1 MIVPKHYENLNVLH
15 ENTMPARAYYI
26 PASEP
31 LKELAKHRET
41 SDRMQLLNDK
51 WKFKYYESIYD
62 VKDNFYEKDFDT
74 SNYKELPVPSV
85 WQMYGYDKPQYTNIK
100 YPFPF
105 DPPYV
110 PYENPCGT
118 YVYDFS
124 YEKND
129 VLPKAYLN
137 FEGVDSCFYV
147 WLNGKYI
154 GYSQVSHTTSEFDV
168 SELLING
175 KNRLAVL
182 VIKWCDGSYLED
194 QDKFRMSGIFRDV
207 YLLRRPSQ
215 CLWDYFVKVDYSEGK
230 GKVKIDFEYLN
241 QAIPTTVRVFDSDNN
256 QLLRVD
262 TKNETKVEF
271 VINNPRLWNT
281 EDPYLYTMYIETENE
296 VIVEKLGIRNIEIK
310 NKIVYLNGQKIKF
323 KGVNRHDFDPVT
335 GFAISIEQMI
345 TDLKLMKEHN
355 FNAVRTSHYPNAPV
369 FYQLCDKYGFMVI
382 DEADIE
388 SHGPVERYFEDN
400 SDENKF
406 NHWNEPIADNPEWQ
420 KSILDRVQLMVVRD
434 KNRPCVVIW
443 SMGNESA
450 YGVNFEKALEWTK
463 KYDDSRLTHYESAF
477 YRNKSKKYDFSNL
490 DLYSRMYPS
499 FEDINQYLDNAPDK
513 PFILCEYCHSMGNGP
528 GDFEDYFE
536 LFHTHD
542 IMCGGFVWEWSDHG
556 IYKGKTSEG
565 KSIYY
570 YGGDHNEAVHDSN
583 FCMDG
588 LVYPDRTPHTSLQEY
603 KNVYR
608 PVRVIAFDQEN
619 RELVLR
625 NYMDFTDLKD
635 YAEIEYEINVD
646 GMVTERGKL
655 PEISVKPHE
664 IGTVKVDADIPNE
677 GKTYLKL
684 YYYLKRNDE
693 LLPKGHFLGFD
704 EIFLKNSDGS
714 NQNILKWL
722 YPEER
727 NNEEIDIEV
736 DEKTVIVKGCNF
748 SYTFNKH
755 TGMFTEMIYEGKQY
769 LDKPMEVNIWRAPT
783 DNDMYIKAEWIRAR
797 YNITHTRTYDTEVS
811 KNEDGVIIKTTMS
824 VLSQV
829 VQRILNIQA
838 TWTIMNNGTVKMDMK
853 VEKNTEYPELP
864 RFGIRL
870 FLNKKLSQ
878 ASYYGM
884 GPNESYRDKCRASS
898 HGLYESSV
906 KDLHED
912 YIRPQ
917 ENGSHYDCD
926 YVSLSNKEFGFMTV
940 SDKSFSFNAS
950 VYTQEEL
957 ERKAHNYQLEEER
970 STVLCIDYAQNGI
983 GSNSCGP
990 KVLDKYRFSEDCFE
1004 FAVSMI
1010 PFVND

>member
-1 MIVPKHYENLNVLH
+1 MIVPKHYENLDVLH

-31 LKELAKHRET
+31 LNNLAKHRED
-41 SDRMQLLNDK
+41 SDRMQLLNDN
-51 WKFKYYESIYD
+51 WKFRYYESIYD
-62 VKDNFYEKDFDT
+62 VKDNFFENNFNVAD
-74 SNYKELPVPSV
+74 YKEIPVPSV

-118 YVYDFS
+118 YVYDFL

-129 VLPKAYLN
+129 ILPKVYLN

-147 WLNGKYI
+147 WLNGKYV
-154 GYSQVSHTTSEFDV
+154 GYSQVSHATSEFDV
-168 SELLING
+168 SELLVNG

-182 VIKWCDGSYLED
+182 VVKWCDGSYLED

-215 CLWDYFVKVDYSEGK
+215 CLWDYFVKAEYSEGK
-230 GKVKIDFEYLN
+230 GKIKIDFEYLD
-241 QAIPTTVRVFDSDNN
+241 QVIPTTVRVFDSDNN

-271 VINNPRLWNT
+271 VINNPSLWNT

-310 NKIVYLNGQKIKF
+310 DKILYLNGQKIKF
-323 KGVNRHDFDPVT
+323 KGVNRHDFDSVT
-335 GFAISIEQMI
+335 GFAISMEQMI

-420 KSILDRVQLMVVRD
+420 KSILDRVKLMVVRD

-463 KYDDSRLTHYESAF
+463 KYDGSRLTHYESAF

-499 FEDINQYLDNAPDK
+499 FEDINQYLDKAPDK

-536 LFHTHD
+536 IFHTHD

-556 IYKGKTSEG
+556 IYKGKTNEG

-570 YGGDHNEAVHDSN
+570 YGGDHNETVHDSN

-588 LVYPDRTPHTSLQEY
+588 LVYPDRTPHTALKEY

-635 YAEIEYEINVD
+635 YVEIEYEIDLD
-646 GMVTERGKL
+646 GVVVEKGKL
-655 PEISVKPHE
+655 PEISVMPHE
-664 IGTVKVDADIPNE
+664 VGTVVVDVNIPNK
-677 GKTYLKL
+677 GKAYLKL
-684 YYYLKRNDE
+684 YYYLKKNDE
-693 LLPKGHFLGFD
+693 LLDKGHMLGFD
-704 EIFLKNSDGS
+704 ELLLLNQDGS
-714 NQNILKWL
+714 NRNALKWL
-722 YPEER
+722 YP
-727 NNEEIDIEV
+727 NDGKNEKIDIE
-736 DEKTVIVKGCNF
+736 DNEKILVIKGSNF

-755 TGMFTEMIYEGKQY
+755 TGMFTEMLYEGKQY

-797 YNITHTRTYDTEVS
+797 YNRIHTRTYETEVS
-811 KNEDGVIIKTTMS
+811 KNDDGVVIKTGMA

-838 TWTIMNNGTVKMDMK
+838 TWTITNNGAIKVEMK

-870 FLNKKLSQ
+870 FLNKKLNQ
-878 ASYYGM
+878 VSYYGM
-884 GPNESYRDKCRASS
+884 GPNESYKDKCRASS
-898 HGLYESSV
+898 HGIYESRV
-906 KDLHED
+906 ADMHED

-926 YVSLSNKEFGFMTV
+926 YVALSNKEFGLMTV

-957 ERKAHNYQLEEER
+957 ENKAHNYQLEEEN

-990 KVLDKYRFSEDCFE
+990 KVLDKYKFSESCFE
-1004 FAVSMI
+1004 FTVNMI
-1010 PFVND
+1010 PFFNN